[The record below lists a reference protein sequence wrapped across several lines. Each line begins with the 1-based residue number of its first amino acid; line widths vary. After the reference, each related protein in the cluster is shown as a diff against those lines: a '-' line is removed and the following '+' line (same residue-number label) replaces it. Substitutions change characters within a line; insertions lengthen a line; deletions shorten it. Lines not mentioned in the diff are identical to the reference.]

1 MAESHLK
8 IVKYLDVTPNLD
20 GGGSVRPCDKLDDI
34 IQYIK
39 EDLITHSPNLIKH
52 LPASTEKQLS
62 NNSFDKK
69 IFQES
74 AIYYEDTL
82 NKYKLHK

>member
-1 MAESHLK
+1 MAAP
-8 IVKYLDVTPNLD
+8 LDLVTNQMISFSTLT
-20 GGGSVRPCDKLDDI
+20 
-34 IQYIK
+34 
-39 EDLITHSPNLIKH
+39 EDLITHAPNLIKH

-74 AIYYEDTL
+74 AIYYEDT
-82 NKYKLHK
+82 